1 MKNYKKS
8 GIFAMKL
15 HLLMLLGSLSFIL
28 TGCQRL
34 PEECQNYWTNIE
46 KISKQ
51 MQMSDL
57 QIKTRKQQFK
67 EQVTAMNKQEAIE
80 YCSRQSSFLNLMK
93 E

>member
-1 MKNYKKS
+1 
-8 GIFAMKL
+8 
-15 HLLMLLGSLSFIL
+15 
-28 TGCQRL
+28 
-34 PEECQNYWTNIE
+34 
-46 KISKQ
+46 

-67 EQVTAMNKQEAIE
+67 EQVPAMNKQEAIE